1 MLLTMASATK
11 NTMTPAVSLLRSM
24 TTLERFLCEQLVG
37 CVICVSR
44 GRRVSDQT
52 DNNTLQQN
60 THARTCANEQHND
73 RSTQTLGG
81 RGLTK
86 AAQRTASG
94 EKKTASVQ
102 PKHNKPDLRRR
113 AHAVRGATG
122 RSLAQRARTASL
134 CFLDARATT
143 AFSNTHDN
151 ERKRNKARKKNQLE
165 FVVSKQMKQLKIKLI
180 RIVLRR

>member
-1 MLLTMASATK
+1 MTAMLLTMASATK

-94 EKKTASVQ
+94 EKKTASV
-102 PKHNKPDLRRR
+102 KPWALAPRFKSKEHE
-113 AHAVRGATG
+113 APRGIDDVIVDRKLSSDSSRQEIG
-122 RSLAQRARTASL
+122 RSEEHTSELQSP
-134 CFLDARATT
+134 C
-143 AFSNTHDN
+143 
-151 ERKRNKARKKNQLE
+151 
-165 FVVSKQMKQLKIKLI
+165 
-180 RIVLRR
+180 